1 MRIWHISDTHT
12 FHNLLEIPANIDMVI
27 FSGDC
32 SNPRDPFSNEPEVR
46 DFIDWFSAL
55 PIKYKIF
62 VAGNHDTSIEK
73 RLVTKYDFIN
83 AGITYLENETITIEG
98 LKIFGSPLTPSFG
111 WGWAFNKERHK
122 LDRMWDK
129 IIDIDTD
136 IIINHGPP
144 KGVLDISFDRNGN
157 MERCG
162 DKSLMNRVI
171 QVRPK
176 LVLFGHI
183 HNCEDIINQGV
194 LQLSTLPTKFSNG
207 SVVKDGRFGVL
218 SANGNVFEIETKK
231 TLIQKIKYELGR
243 IFH

>member
-1 MRIWHISDTHT
+1 
-12 FHNLLEIPANIDMVI
+12 LYIPENIDMVI

-32 SNPRDPFSNEPEVR
+32 SNPRDPYNNEVEVR
-46 DFIDWFSAL
+46 GFIDWYRSL
-55 PIKYKIF
+55 KIPYKIF

-73 RLVTKYDFIN
+73 RLVTKKDFEWHNI
-83 AGITYLENETITIEG
+83 IYLENESVTIEG
-98 LKIFGSPLTPSFG
+98 LKIFGSPYTPSFG
-111 WGWAFNKERHK
+111 YGWAFNKERHK

-171 QVRPK
+171 EVRPK

-218 SANGNVFEIETKK
+218 SANGNVFEIETNQPKK